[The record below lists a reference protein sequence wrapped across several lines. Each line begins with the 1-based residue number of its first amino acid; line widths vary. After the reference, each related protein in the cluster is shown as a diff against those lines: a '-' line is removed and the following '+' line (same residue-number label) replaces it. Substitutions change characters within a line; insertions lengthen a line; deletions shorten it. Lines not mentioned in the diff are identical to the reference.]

1 MSHKH
6 QHSCTCSHDRVR
18 YCGVCQ
24 VVHCLDCNQEWS
36 KRPQYATTWIT
47 SGGQTNLYPH
57 YSTPTFEVQGN
68 VGSSGWQQ
76 TVDTMLTTTCSH
88 GG

>member
-36 KRPQYATTWIT
+36 KRPQYSWTLGTTAVPYYGYHT
-47 SGGQTNLYPH
+47 Y
-57 YSTPTFEVQGN
+57 EVQGN
-68 VGSSGWQQ
+68 TGTSGWQQ